1 MTKILSQKVAVVT
14 GAASGIG
21 LATARLFAQ
30 QGASVA
36 LIDYHPKELA
46 KAQEEFEKAGYKF
59 LTITCD
65 VSNEEEVKKAIQH
78 IVQTFGRLDIGFN
91 NAGVQAPMMEMAQ
104 IEDKEYERIMAI
116 NFKGIWNCMK
126 YEILHMKSQG
136 EGAIVNTSSIGG
148 IRGLINSSIYHASK
162 HAVIGLTRSAALDYA
177 ASGIRINAIC
187 PGVIETPMVAEM
199 QKKETDAMNKL
210 KQNIPINRFGKAEEI
225 AQAVLWLVGPY
236 SSYVIGHAL
245 VVDGGITVRF

>member
-1 MTKILSQKVAVVT
+1 MTKVLDQKIAVVT

-36 LIDYHPKELA
+36 LMDYNAKELS
-46 KAQEEFEKAGYKF
+46 KVREEFEKAGYNF

-65 VSNEEEVKKAIQH
+65 VSNAEEVKKAMQYV
-78 IVQTFGRLDIGFN
+78 VQTFGRLDIAFN
-91 NAGVQAPMMEMAQ
+91 NAGVQTPMVEMAQ
-104 IEDKEYERIMAI
+104 IEDKECEKVMAI

-126 YEILHMKSQG
+126 YEILHMKNQG

-148 IRGLINSSIYHASK
+148 IRGLVNASIYHASK

-177 ASGIRINAIC
+177 TSGIRINAIC
-187 PGVIETPMVAEM
+187 PGVIETPMVGEM
-199 QKKETDAMNKL
+199 LEKETNAMNQL
-210 KQNIPINRFGKAEEI
+210 KQNIPIQRFGKAEEI
-225 AQAVLWLVGPY
+225 AQAVLWLAGPY